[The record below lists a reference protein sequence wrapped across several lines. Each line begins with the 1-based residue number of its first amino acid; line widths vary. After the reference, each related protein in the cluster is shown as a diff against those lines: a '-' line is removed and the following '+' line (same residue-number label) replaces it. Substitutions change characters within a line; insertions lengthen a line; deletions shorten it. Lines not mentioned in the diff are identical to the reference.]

1 MKKAKIIFIGIAIFL
16 VATILGGTVSYCVIA
31 KQADK
36 KQEQTKVKVKQPEI
50 IHSKFNYNILSSETA
65 LKDAVVIAEANLQN
79 EQLINDAY
87 SDTSGSYGGYFVWGA
102 NYDRKSSTF
111 TLKTLEFVGIYNPD
125 DIHCLKPLGIYK
137 IPLSTFNF
145 YGEGDSLYQNHF
157 DIACFDNY
165 KQANTL
171 RVENETSPEGIHLS
185 KRLDGNTLIYK
196 DEKGNEIIKFVLD
209 LQNQKFLYS
218 DSNNPQDYIN
228 AEKLPNKTIYR
239 DKKGNVIETY
249 EAEVV
254 GDRDGNPVVSRITVS
269 DKDGNVQKIV
279 IFDKA

>member
-1 MKKAKIIFIGIAIFL
+1 MKKTKVIFIGIAIFL

-36 KQEQTKVKVKQPEI
+36 KQEKIETKQPKI
-50 IHSKFNYNILSSETA
+50 IHAKFNYNILSSETA

-87 SDTSGSYGGYFVWGA
+87 SDTSGSYGDYFVWGA
-102 NYDRKSSTF
+102 NYDKKSSTF
-111 TLKTLEFVGIYNPD
+111 TLKTLELIGIYNPD

-157 DIACFDNY
+157 DVACFDNY
-165 KQANTL
+165 KQANAL
-171 RVENETSPEGIHLS
+171 SVENETSPEGEHLS
-185 KRLDGNTLIYK
+185 KSLAGNTLIYK

-209 LQNQKFLYS
+209 LQNQKLFYS
-218 DSNNPQDYIN
+218 DANNPQDYIN
-228 AEKLPNKTIYR
+228 VEKLPNKMIYR
-239 DKKGNVIETY
+239 DKNGNIIETY

-254 GDRDGNPVVSRITVS
+254 GDRDGNSVISRINVL
-269 DKDGNVQKIV
+269 DKDGNVKKIV

>member
-16 VATILGGTVSYCVIA
+16 VATIFGGTVSYCVIA

-50 IHSKFNYNILSSETA
+50 IHSKFNYSILNSETA
-65 LKDAVVIAEANLQN
+65 FKDAVVIAEANLQN

-87 SDTSGSYGGYFVWGA
+87 SDKSGSYGDYFVWGA
-102 NYDRKSSTF
+102 NYDKKSSTF

-165 KQANTL
+165 KQANAL
-171 RVENETSPEGIHLS
+171 SVENETSLDGVHLS
-185 KRLDGNTLIYK
+185 KSLVGNTLIYN
-196 DEKGNEIIKFVLD
+196 DEKGNEIIKFVLEA
-209 LQNQKFLYS
+209 QKLIYS

-228 AEKLPNKTIYR
+228 VEKLPNKIVYR

-279 IFDKA
+279 IFDKS